1 MYFRVSDPYF
11 LNEMIHVVTY
21 RTVGKYEEDDKNDN
35 KTREKLN
42 AYLQTDEE
50 KGFDNDLT
58 VEKVK
63 TLTRKENGDT
73 KRKWR
78 V

>member
-1 MYFRVSDPYF
+1 
-11 LNEMIHVVTY
+11 MIYVVTY
-21 RTVGKYEEDDKNDN
+21 RTVGKYEEDDNNNN
-35 KTREKLN
+35 KIREKLN
-42 AYLQTDEE
+42 AYLQTDQE

-63 TLTRKENGDT
+63 TLIRKQNGDT
-73 KRKWR
+73 KTKWR